1 MATNNRAR
9 VTRAVRGEIARR
21 QAALPTRSMSLLDTP
36 GRETVIPPLPRSN
49 TDGGGSLA
57 SALIISRRKRVVN
70 ARALGAM
77 RGSNGTSVDNQRGP
91 YYTFRALSSL
101 PEPVSLA
108 CPV

>member
-1 MATNNRAR
+1 M
-9 VTRAVRGEIARR
+9 ARR
-21 QAALPTRSMSLLDTP
+21 QAALATRSMSLLDTP
-36 GRETVIPPLPRSN
+36 GRETVILPLPRSN

-91 YYTFRALSSL
+91 YYTFPALSSL